1 MKNFLS
7 DDVHNKRSQD
17 LDKFYRLNGG
27 IYICK
32 IDELLKQKSF
42 FLRNKI
48 FAYKMDRESSVDV
61 DEEIDFKIAQTFM
74 TNKHV

>member
-1 MKNFLS
+1 MDKIINFLDRKDS
-7 DDVHNKRSQD
+7 
-17 LDKFYRLNGG
+17 LF
-27 IYICK
+27 K
-32 IDELLKQKSF
+32 IDIDENELLKQKSF